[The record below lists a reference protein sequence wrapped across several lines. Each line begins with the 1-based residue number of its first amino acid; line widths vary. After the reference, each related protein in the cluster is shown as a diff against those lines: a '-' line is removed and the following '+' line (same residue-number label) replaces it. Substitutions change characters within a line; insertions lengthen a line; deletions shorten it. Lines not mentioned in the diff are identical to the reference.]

1 MGGFASAGLMMLG
14 SIVSGYQ
21 QGQELKSMENMA
33 EYNAKVSLQEA
44 KAVEIKSAYDSQRQ
58 AQAAARVQS
67 TLAANL
73 GGSGVDVSVGSPLLI
88 KAKQA
93 SELELENLFIGYEG
107 RISAQQMR
115 NQAALDNMQADL
127 YKQQA
132 RNRILGGWLNAGALG
147 AQAYSRNQVNK
158 PNNQNSWW
166 NNPFGSGNAGMGN
179 SGSVNQAPGGFPGFN
194 NTPTTSGSY
203 YA

>member
-147 AQAYSRNQVNK
+147 AQAYSRNQVDKSNT
-158 PNNQNSWW
+158 NNRNAWW
-166 NNPFGSGNAGMGN
+166 NETSMFNKN
-179 SGSVNQAPGGFPGFN
+179 SGQGQGYSPWSYTQNF
-194 NTPTTSGSY
+194 TSKDFK
-203 YA
+203 